1 MNACCRCR
9 AGVKFA
15 VSETNSGAVL
25 NGLVIGSSAPIVSAI
40 VSRKM
45 SIGRLLPTRNR
56 GAFDEGDVTSGGQG

>member
-9 AGVKFA
+9 LGLKFA

-25 NGLVIGSSAPIVSAI
+25 KGFVIGSSAAIVSAI

-45 SIGRLLPTRNR
+45 SIGRLLPTRT
-56 GAFDEGDVTSGGQG
+56 GARLTI